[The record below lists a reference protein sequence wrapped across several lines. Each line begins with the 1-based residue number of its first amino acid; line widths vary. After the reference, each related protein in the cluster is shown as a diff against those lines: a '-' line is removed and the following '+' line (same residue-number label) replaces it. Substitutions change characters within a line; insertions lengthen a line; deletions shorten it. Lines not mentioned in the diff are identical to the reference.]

1 MKRYDITVTEL
12 TFDDENGNCTKQTE
26 IYSQVISEEYANEN
40 PTWLSRVIAV
50 INCLPFPLLT
60 ITEPKEK

>member
-1 MKRYDITVTEL
+1 MRFFRITVEQ
-12 TFDDENGNCTKQTE
+12 FEDDGSKIAQTE
-26 IYSQVISEEYANEN
+26 IYSQYVSDQFTNEN

>member
-1 MKRYDITVTEL
+1 MKYYEISIREYSVQDGRTNS
-12 TFDDENGNCTKQTE
+12 DE
-26 IYSQVISEEYANEN
+26 IYSQRVSEQYAKEN

-60 ITEPKEK
+60 ITEPKE

>member
-1 MKRYDITVTEL
+1 MKNYEVLIREVIYDQETEKMTKNTV
-12 TFDDENGNCTKQTE
+12 
-26 IYSQVISEEYANEN
+26 IYSQVISEECANEN

-50 INCLPFPLLT
+50 INCLPFPLFN

>member
-1 MKRYDITVTEL
+1 MTFFRITIEK
-12 TFDDENGNCTKQTE
+12 FDDDGDQE
-26 IYSQVISEEYANEN
+26 IYSQTITEQYAKEN